1 MKNDKPKYRQI
12 IDAAIVVI
20 AQNGYHQAQ
29 VSKIAKQAGVADG
42 TIYLYFKNKE
52 DILISVFSDKMS
64 VFTESLQYII
74 KTESSSEAKLGR
86 MIENHFNVLA
96 SDAHLAVVT
105 QLELR
110 QSNKLI
116 RQKINAILKDYLQL
130 LDEILIEGMV
140 NGEFNPVMD
149 VRLARAMVFGTI
161 DEIITTWVMNDQRYD
176 LLALAPKVK
185 DLILRGLQAT

>member
-20 AQNGYHQAQ
+20 AENGYHQAQ

-64 VFTESLQYII
+64 VITESLQYII
-74 KTESSSEAKLGR
+74 KTESSSTAKLSR
-86 MIENHFNVLA
+86 MIENHFNMLA
-96 SDAHLAVVT
+96 NDAHFAVVT
-105 QLELR
+105 QIELR
-110 QSNKLI
+110 QSNKAL
-116 RQKINAILKDYLQL
+116 RQKINAILKGYLML

-140 NGEFNPVMD
+140 SGEFNPVMD
-149 VRLARAMVFGTI
+149 VRLARSMVFGTI
-161 DEIITTWVMNDQRYD
+161 DEIITTWVMNEQRYD
-176 LLALAPKVK
+176 LLALTPKVK